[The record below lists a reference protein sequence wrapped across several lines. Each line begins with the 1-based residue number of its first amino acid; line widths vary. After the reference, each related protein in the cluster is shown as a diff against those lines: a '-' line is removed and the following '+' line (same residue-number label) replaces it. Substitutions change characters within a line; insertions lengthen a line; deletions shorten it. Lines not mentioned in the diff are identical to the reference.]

1 MWSRKDH
8 ELLYQSGDQIMAVK
22 YALKGDSFVA
32 EKPRVWLLKLGGA
45 TDFDLSADGKRLAA
59 VMPVGTREAPKPE
72 HEVTF
77 LFNFFDYLRRRVP
90 VETIS
95 KQP

>member
-1 MWSRKDH
+1 MWSRKDR
-8 ELLYQSGDQIMAVK
+8 ELLYQSGDQMMAVK
-22 YALKGDSFVA
+22 YAVIGDSFVP
-32 EKPRVWLLKLGGA
+32 EKPQVWVSKLGGS
-45 TDFDLSADGKRLAA
+45 TDFDLAPDGKRLAV
-59 VMPVGTREAPKPE
+59 VMPVATPEAPKPE

-90 VETIS
+90 VDTAS

>member
-8 ELLYQSGDQIMAVK
+8 ELLYQSGDQMMAVK
-22 YALKGDSFVA
+22 YAVKGDSFVA

-59 VMPVGTREAPKPE
+59 VMPVETREAPKPE